1 MYTENA
7 LLYNVHWT
15 TYNAVSIEQCT
26 DPHCVHW
33 TVVERCPNVG
43 LAIQYNTTTLV
54 GQSRLILLSQIL
66 HAVSP
71 TSHAPNPQKS
81 WFWLMTIRNVWAKKK
96 IFVSGW
102 QTEVAQRW
110 RPPGTEGARIGANKV
125 NDEQLQCWGPPTFG
139 TPPMRSP
146 MWANKLGEGALGD
159 PNLFSKQLLFLLLCS
174 MSSAHLLQ
182 YIIVVQHFSDHWIC
196 WICFT

>member
-1 MYTENA
+1 MHWSTQCA
-7 LLYNVHWT
+7 LNGGWEMSRRWSCYAIQYN
-15 TYNAVSIEQCT
+15 
-26 DPHCVHW
+26 D
-33 TVVERCPNVG
+33 VG
-43 LAIQYNTTTLV
+43 LATQYNTTTLV

-71 TSHAPNPQKS
+71 TSDAPNPQKS

-159 PNLFSKQLLFLLLCS
+159 PNLLSKQLLFLLLCS

-182 YIIVVQHFSDHWIC
+182 YIIVVQHISDHVFHKIYWV
-196 WICFT
+196 CFT